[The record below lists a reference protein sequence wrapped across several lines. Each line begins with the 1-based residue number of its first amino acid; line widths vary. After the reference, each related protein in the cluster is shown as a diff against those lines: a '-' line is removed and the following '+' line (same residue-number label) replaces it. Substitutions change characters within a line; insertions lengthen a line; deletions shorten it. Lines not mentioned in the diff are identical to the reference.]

1 MFILTKIL
9 TFYKRNELL
18 IKLLLLFLV
27 ATISVGTVIAFVSIK
42 TAERAYVDSYKD
54 SSQLLL
60 SQMNDNYESLN
71 DSMINIIKGVQFNPA
86 VKHYMKDDFTDET
99 KKLNQA
105 IYHMKQQIL
114 NTNLLY
120 NNISSN
126 LVILGTNKNIH
137 YQSEGKSLYT
147 PDELLEKEYIKQ
159 AHDDPMSTVYHYST
173 KGYSYA
179 TDDKPSLIVVK
190 AIHDLDGVYGYV
202 LMTILESEFSQFYSR
217 LLDPNVNQVWISN
230 REGLIIS
237 SNQKQDI
244 GTNIDQ
250 KKAQFTKLEAKNVN
264 ALSQEKI
271 YSFDYD
277 LYNLVAEKLVAQ
289 KMVLYPTVIS
299 VSLFIMFLVSL
310 IAFLIIRKATAPIY
324 ELTRKIPDVIKGDFS
339 KAVKVRGTSE
349 IKGLLNA
356 YNFMLGGLHNYV
368 NQLLQQEQEKR
379 YLEFQALQL
388 KIQPHFIYNTLTA
401 IKFQV
406 IQNKNQDAVDSLD
419 AFIRLLRNLIGTKDE
434 FISLDEELRNLNDY
448 IHILKIRFGSNIK
461 TTIHQKATTSIL
473 VPKLIIQPF
482 VENCYIHAFPNE
494 NKLGKID
501 IFILE
506 QTDTIK
512 IDIIDNGIGF
522 DIHDT
527 SSKTQ
532 EQQRFS
538 GIGISNITE
547 RLELIYQEKDLLI
560 IESQPNIGTLVSII
574 LPKKIPLNFHKK

>member
-1 MFILTKIL
+1 MTKIL

>member
-1 MFILTKIL
+1 MLTKIL

-99 KKLNQA
+99 KLNQA

-179 TDDKPSLIVVK
+179 TDGKPSLIVVK

-522 DIHDT
+522 DVHDT

>member
-1 MFILTKIL
+1 MLTKIL

-173 KGYSYA
+173 KGYSYT
-179 TDDKPSLIVVK
+179 TDGKPSLIVVK

-522 DIHDT
+522 DVHDA

>member
-1 MFILTKIL
+1 M
-9 TFYKRNELL
+9 
-18 IKLLLLFLV
+18 
-27 ATISVGTVIAFVSIK
+27 
-42 TAERAYVDSYKD
+42 
-54 SSQLLL
+54 
-60 SQMNDNYESLN
+60 
-71 DSMINIIKGVQFNPA
+71 
-86 VKHYMKDDFTDET
+86 
-99 KKLNQA
+99 
-105 IYHMKQQIL
+105 
-114 NTNLLY
+114 
-120 NNISSN
+120 
-126 LVILGTNKNIH
+126 
-137 YQSEGKSLYT
+137 
-147 PDELLEKEYIKQ
+147 
-159 AHDDPMSTVYHYST
+159 
-173 KGYSYA
+173 
-179 TDDKPSLIVVK
+179 
-190 AIHDLDGVYGYV
+190 
-202 LMTILESEFSQFYSR
+202 
-217 LLDPNVNQVWISN
+217 
-230 REGLIIS
+230 IIS

-244 GTNIDQ
+244 GSNIDQ

-277 LYNLVAEKLVAQ
+277 LYNLVVEKLVAQ

-339 KAVKVRGTSE
+339 KAVNVRGTSE

-379 YLEFQALQL
+379 YLELQALQL

-522 DIHDT
+522 DVHDA